1 MILTFHSV
9 LSKHTKFNNKRVIVD
24 ISFILCERSVDYNV
38 KCLISPKNMT
48 ESETASSISQ
58 KELLENML
66 MFFCK

>member
-1 MILTFHSV
+1 M
-9 LSKHTKFNNKRVIVD
+9 
-24 ISFILCERSVDYNV
+24 DYNV

-66 MFFCK
+66 MFFVNECNLYI